1 MWGERL
7 RALCVEQGWPLLWA
21 LGANRADRGKSLSA
35 VVVPAQ
41 RLLDARVCQAFSVNF
56 RANMTSR
63 CRAGDRALEALWQQA
78 SAVNV
83 TARTPAMLRGWW
95 DTLLATDPSGHG
107 LIVERPLR
115 PGQCEEADDYDCV
128 GVVVE
133 CGAGNQCCACAGV
146 K

>member
-1 MWGERL
+1 MT
-7 RALCVEQGWPLLWA
+7 
-21 LGANRADRGKSLSA
+21 ANAAANDVSSEVATAPTLPDR
-35 VVVPAQ
+35 
-41 RLLDARVCQAFSVNF
+41 
-56 RANMTSR
+56 
-63 CRAGDRALEALWQQA
+63 
-78 SAVNV
+78 
-83 TARTPAMLRGWW
+83 W